1 MYLHKRYLDSQ
12 LNPGTL
18 TTPGRFCLVLLRSRP
33 DTVHRFPSHETRIF
47 NVAYQGQLCRSTPS
61 AQYHPCYSG
70 LQVQGTASTPAA
82 RVLILQCFI
91 KKVNGLRKSYSLQM
105 KNPFSSPFQ
114 QLRNMKKLSIMERAC
129 ERKIRKKKER
139 EKRVEKRQE
148 AEDERIISSDQCK
161 IYSFKSGCI

>member
-1 MYLHKRYLDSQ
+1 MRFINSKFFFSCIARRMYLHKRYLDSQ
-12 LNPGTL
+12 LDPGTL

-82 RVLILQCFI
+82 RDLILQCFL
-91 KKVNGLRKSYSLQM
+91 KKVNGLAGSIDFLSAMRLSAVVKYREIVYNGRSL
-105 KNPFSSPFQ
+105 
-114 QLRNMKKLSIMERAC
+114 
-129 ERKIRKKKER
+129 
-139 EKRVEKRQE
+139 
-148 AEDERIISSDQCK
+148 
-161 IYSFKSGCI
+161 